1 MILFLLTDPETDSAE
16 YSDLVSVSSYEGPPY
31 LKRNTLAV
39 ETVIPEIVL
48 SPMNTGDHVAGRDH
62 GYSETEDDEPVQATT
77 IVSPT
82 LCEQI
87 NESSEDTDVIEI
99 DPSVVPQL
107 RDEVCNLTLAKLIH
121 SKS

>member
-39 ETVIPEIVL
+39 ETVIPEVVL
-48 SPMNTGDHVAGRDH
+48 SPMNTGDHG
-62 GYSETEDDEPVQATT
+62 ETEDDEPVQA
-77 IVSPT
+77 ST

-87 NESSEDTDVIEI
+87 DESSEDSDVIEI